1 MSGFHAVIDV
11 RRWGDFGIGTYVRNL
26 VLALARIDRDNR
38 YTLIARPAHCTELAS
53 IAPNFQAVPY
63 RRSDTD
69 LIHNATFPY
78 FLRRFRANL
87 HHIPLNSVAYWMP
100 RPYIVTVHDMSSILF
115 RRSRNFRGALHEERY
130 RRGVARAERV
140 IAVSHSTRRDLEAVL
155 PIAPDRVR
163 TIYSAP
169 DPVFSAA
176 NGNSS
181 DGEVLERSDG
191 EVLERS
197 DKEVLERSDEEVL
210 ERYSIRSPFI
220 LYAGIVRPRKNI
232 PRLVEAFAVLRGDFE
247 NHAIYRDLRLVIIG
261 DELSRNTAVRRA
273 VVATR
278 VEPYVRFLGFVP
290 IETLRV
296 FYRAA
301 LIFAFPSLYEGFG
314 LAPLE
319 AMACGTPVVASNLP
333 ALVEAVGDAAE
344 LVTPDNVFDI
354 ARGLREL
361 LIDEEKRTALAQA
374 GRMQAG
380 RFSWDDT
387 ARRVLGVYGEVV

>member
-1 MSGFHAVIDV
+1 MSCFHAVIDV

-26 VLALARIDRDNR
+26 VLALARIDCDNR
-38 YTLIARPAHCTELAS
+38 YTLIARPEHCAELAS
-53 IAPNFQAVPY
+53 LPRNFQAAPY
-63 RRSDTD
+63 RRRDTD

-87 HHIPLNSVAYWMP
+87 YHIPLNSVAYWMP
-100 RPYIVTVHDMSSILF
+100 QPYIVTVHDMSSILF
-115 RRSRNFRGALHEERY
+115 RPGRNFRRAMHEERY
-130 RRGVARAERV
+130 RRGAARAERV
-140 IAVSHSTRRDLEAVL
+140 IAVSHSTRRDLEAVV
-155 PIAPDRVR
+155 PIAPERVR

-176 NGNSS
+176 NGASS
-181 DGEVLERSDG
+181 DGEVLERSDA
-191 EVLERS
+191 
-197 DKEVLERSDEEVL
+197 EVL

-247 NHAIYRDLRLVIIG
+247 NHPIYRDLRLVIIG
-261 DELSRNTAVRRA
+261 DELSRNPAVRRA

-301 LIFAFPSLYEGFG
+301 VIFAFPSLYEGFG

-361 LIDEEKRTALAQA
+361 LIDEERRRTLAQA

-380 RFSWDDT
+380 RFSWDET